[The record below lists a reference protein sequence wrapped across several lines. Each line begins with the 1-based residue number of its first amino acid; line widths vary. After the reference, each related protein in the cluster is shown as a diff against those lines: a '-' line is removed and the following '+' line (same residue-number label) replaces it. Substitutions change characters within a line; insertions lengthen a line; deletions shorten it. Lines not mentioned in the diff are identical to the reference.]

1 MLNATSM
8 FNHGDVRLPAHRV
21 LRLFLV
27 TPDMRRVHRSISRRD
42 RQQFRLQC
50 ALVEL
55 PIRNLP
61 CAAAL
66 GHGRMTLGIDRLG
79 ESRQLS
85 LDRMLWQPLR
95 RDVLVHT
102 RSTVV

>member
-1 MLNATSM
+1 
-8 FNHGDVRLPAHRV
+8 
-21 LRLFLV
+21 
-27 TPDMRRVHRSISRRD
+27 
-42 RQQFRLQC
+42 
-50 ALVEL
+50 
-55 PIRNLP
+55 
-61 CAAAL
+61 
-66 GHGRMTLGIDRLG
+66 MTLGIDRLG